1 MRRNLDYRLYLVT
14 DRTMVKNRSLSE
26 LVEIAVDNGVT
37 VVQLRDKESGIKE
50 FTRQALKLRQVLKPY
65 RIPLIINDRVEVAL
79 AVDADG
85 IHLGQSDMDPAEA
98 RYLLG
103 NDKII
108 GLSVENEQDVD
119 RAEELDVDYLG
130 VSPIFSTPT
139 KTDTI
144 GAWGLNG
151 LSEISRKSRR
161 KLVAIG
167 GLDYSNAMQVIRNG
181 ADGIAVVSAI
191 CAADNPAAATQQL
204 RLLIDRALADRET

>member
-26 LVEIAVDNGVT
+26 LVKIAVDNGVT

-65 RIPLIINDRVEVAL
+65 RIPLIINDRIEVAL

-85 IHLGQSDMDPAEA
+85 VHLGQSDMDPSEA

-103 NDKII
+103 NEKII

-119 RAEELDVDYLG
+119 RADELDVDYLG
-130 VSPIFSTPT
+130 VSPIFSTAT

-151 LSEISRKSRR
+151 LSEISRKSRH

-167 GLDYSNAMQVIRNG
+167 GLDYSNAIQVIRHG

-191 CAADNPAAATQQL
+191 CAAEEPATVTQQL
-204 RLLIDRALADRET
+204 RKVIDQALAEREK